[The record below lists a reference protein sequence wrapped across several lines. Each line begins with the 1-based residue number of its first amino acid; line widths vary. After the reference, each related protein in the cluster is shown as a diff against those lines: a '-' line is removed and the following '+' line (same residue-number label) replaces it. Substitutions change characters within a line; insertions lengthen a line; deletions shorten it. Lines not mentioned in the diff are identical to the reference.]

1 MQDVTGYVVI
11 SAVPDAE
18 PVCQQGNPQNSL
30 HVLVSL
36 STPVVIIEDN
46 QDCTDKEL
54 SGYTLS
60 DVFQGQCPSRP
71 VVDTEW
77 QSGYVWQ

>member
-1 MQDVTGYVVI
+1 MQDVIGYVVI
-11 SAVPDAE
+11 SAVPDSE
-18 PVCQQGNPQNSL
+18 PVCQQGIPQNSL

-36 STPVVIIEDN
+36 SMPVIIIEDKG
-46 QDCTDKEL
+46 CTDKEL
-54 SGYTLS
+54 AGYTLS